1 MDESASGSE
10 ACAVP
15 RKDESNLFFCD
26 AGGRRKGAKQ
36 MTKKERESE
45 EVEQRW
51 REKQLKIKALDF
63 SSDEE
68 EEDEE
73 DLSMQLLRSKAEQT
87 KSEEKNFFRDWL
99 WLEVHDPVQNQW
111 IPIDVLNGKVIK
123 SNTAIGRFLEENW
136 SLYVLSCSP

>member
-1 MDESASGSE
+1 
-10 ACAVP
+10 
-15 RKDESNLFFCD
+15 
-26 AGGRRKGAKQ
+26 